1 MAAANAKR
9 PHTAE
14 SANHCRKS
22 GIIRSISA
30 AARWQ
35 IPFCAARVVWRQSS
49 PSMMASAMSD
59 ASSIARL
66 TPSLGEPQRDR
77 HRNQGDYH
85 AIPHARKNRDQGQPY
100 ALGAMVF
107 GKLGKPDHEES
118 IRIIHKALD
127 AGINFIDTADRYSS
141 GESEEIVGKALK
153 GKRDNVVLATKV
165 FGPMG
170 TAPTSRAA
178 RAAGSYPRRFALPV
192 ADRPY
197 RSLSDPPSL
206 TRYRYRG
213 TPLGDDRPDAGR
225 QGACYRPVYLSLI
238 EEVEAQWVDE
248 HRNPLPRRTAA
259 LFDPGSRHRT
269 RHAAHLPALRHG
281 VLVWSPL
288 SKGMLTGRYG
298 KGQPL
303 PDSLRVKFMTR
314 QMSDE
319 RSLSAVEQLIPLA
332 ERRACRS
339 PTWRWHS

>member
-1 MAAANAKR
+1 MAAAKAKR

-35 IPFCAARVVWRQSS
+35 IPFCAARVVWHQSS
-49 PSMMASAMSD
+49 PSIMASAMSD
-59 ASSIARL
+59 ASSIERL
-66 TPSLGEPQRDR
+66 TPSIGEPQRDR

-85 AIPHARKNRDQGQPY
+85 AIPHARKAGIKVSPY

-127 AGINFIDTADRYSS
+127 AGINFVDTADRYSS
-141 GESEEIVGKALK
+141 GESEEIIGKALK

-178 RAAGSYPRRFALPV
+178 RAAGSYPRWTLRSAGC
-192 ADRPY
+192 RPTISIFI
-197 RSLSDPPSL
+197 RSTVPHPIPISRNPS
-206 TRYRYRG
+206 
-213 TPLGDDRPDAGR
+213 GDDRPDAGR

-238 EEVEAQWVDE
+238 EEVEAQWVAE
-248 HRNPLPRRTAA
+248 RRNPLPRRTAA

-269 RHAAHLPALRHG
+269 RHAAHLPAQRHG
-281 VLVWSPL
+281 GVGLEPLVQGHAHRPI
-288 SKGMLTGRYG
+288 
-298 KGQPL
+298 
-303 PDSLRVKFMTR
+303 R
-314 QMSDE
+314 QGTAAA
-319 RSLSAVEQLIPLA
+319 R
-332 ERRACRS
+332 
-339 PTWRWHS
+339 